1 MIVMT
6 STAPHKDEPTL
17 LVESASFRWAYLF
30 IAFGVL
36 GLAAYRSLV
45 WRESPWDL
53 LLLVVL
59 GGGVPAAYQGY
70 HQVVTSR
77 SVLRMFTATIVGAAV
92 AAALVLF
99 G

>member
-1 MIVMT
+1 MT
-6 STAPHKDEPTL
+6 SSTPHSNEPTL
-17 LVESASFRWAYLF
+17 LVEGASFRWAYLF
-30 IAFGVL
+30 ISFGLL
-36 GLAAYRSLV
+36 GLAAYRSVV

-70 HQVVTSR
+70 HQVLTSR
-77 SVLRMFTATIVGAAV
+77 WVLTMFAATLVGAAV
-92 AAALVLF
+92 AALLALF

>member
-1 MIVMT
+1 MT
-6 STAPHKDEPTL
+6 SSRPHSDEPTL

-30 IAFGVL
+30 ISFGLL

-70 HQVVTSR
+70 QVVTSR
-77 SVLRMFTATIVGAAV
+77 WALTMFAATLVGAAV
-92 AAALVLF
+92 AASLVLF

>member
-1 MIVMT
+1 MT
-6 STAPHKDEPTL
+6 SSTPPKDEPTL

-30 IAFGVL
+30 ISFGLL
-36 GLAAYRSLV
+36 GLTAYRSLV
-45 WRESPWDL
+45 RGESPWDL

-70 HQVVTSR
+70 HQVATSR
-77 SVLRMFTATIVGAAV
+77 WTLRMCAATLVGAAV
-92 AAALVLF
+92 AASLVLF

>member
-1 MIVMT
+1 MT
-6 STAPHKDEPTL
+6 SSTPHSNEPTL

-30 IAFGVL
+30 ISFGLL

-70 HQVVTSR
+70 HHVLTSR
-77 SVLRMFTATIVGAAV
+77 WVLTMFAATLVGAAV
-92 AAALVLF
+92 TALLALF

>member
-1 MIVMT
+1 MT
-6 STAPHKDEPTL
+6 SSKPHSGEPAL

-30 IAFGVL
+30 ISFGLL

-70 HQVVTSR
+70 HQMATSR
-77 SVLRMFTATIVGAAV
+77 WVLTMFAATLVGAAV
-92 AAALVLF
+92 TALLALF